1 MEWILILS
9 INITEAGQVSQAPTV
24 VPGFS
29 SEARCKAAGAEIA
42 SRLIYQ
48 SGMIAQGKGLKA
60 NQNPPQVWTDCIC
73 LEK

>member
-9 INITEAGQVSQAPTV
+9 MNITEAGQVSQAPTV

-29 SEARCKAAGAEIA
+29 SETRCKAAGAEIA

-48 SGMIAQGKGLKA
+48 SAMIAKSKGLKA
-60 NQNPPQVWTDCIC
+60 DQKTPQVWTDCIC

>member
-9 INITEAGQVSQAPTV
+9 INITEAGQISQAPTV

-29 SEARCKAAGAEIA
+29 SEARCEKAGAEIA
-42 SRLIYQ
+42 NSLIYQ
-48 SGMIAQGKGLKA
+48 SAMIAKSKGLKA
-60 NQNPPQVWTDCIC
+60 DQNPPQVWTDCIC